1 MIKDFFEWFE
11 NWEENKKFD
20 SLDLSSNGFFANGIS
35 SISKGQI
42 SVDGGN
48 YYVKTPHSRSFKFGY
63 VSLRY
68 EPEDNSLATMSE
80 LIAKKRYKQ
89 FRFLYANH
97 RPLHRDRNILTDKD
111 MKVIWNNRHVYN
123 YQDIYKKGVYMLV
136 SPSLTSEL
144 VDTMSFGD
152 IVTIGLKLTKNN
164 QEEQSMYDNFERML
178 DSKQYYLK
186 FMTEH
191 CYDNL
196 IKFVIASIF
205 EFSNDDH
212 FDNIMLCKNR
222 SSDRFEDLF
231 LFDKEST
238 AFNPFVALD
247 LSLGTIKAH
256 TRNHMSYNGMPITDI
271 GEKTVVRM
279 YELTRLINKGKLEKK
294 YVDFL
299 EEIAGINFEK
309 LAKEIEF
316 ETGLVANQKQLD
328 MYKYGADFAGIIAG
342 KTF

>member
-20 SLDLSSNGFFANGIS
+20 SLDLSSNGFFASGIS
-35 SISKGQI
+35 SVSKGQ
-42 SVDGGN
+42 VDVGGSN
-48 YYVKTPHSRSFKFGY
+48 YYIKTPHSRSFKFGY
-63 VSLRY
+63 VNLRY
-68 EPEDNSLATMSE
+68 ESQDNALATMSE
-80 LIAKKRYKQ
+80 LLARKRYKQ

-97 RPLHRDRNILTDKD
+97 RPLFRDRTTLDKKD
-111 MKVIWNNRHVYN
+111 LEVIWRNRHVYN
-123 YQDIYKKGVYMLV
+123 YEEIYRKGVYVLV

-144 VDTMSFGD
+144 VDTISFGD
-152 IVTIGLKLTKNN
+152 IVTIGLKLTKHNKA
-164 QEEQSMYDNFERML
+164 EQSMYDNLERML

-186 FMTEH
+186 FMTDH
-191 CYDNL
+191 CYDQL
-196 IKFVIASIF
+196 VKFVLASIF

-212 FDNIMLCKNR
+212 FDNIMLCKN
-222 SSDRFEDLF
+222 SDSDKYEDLF

-238 AFNPFVALD
+238 AFNPFVAVD
-247 LSLGTIKAH
+247 MGISTIKYRAQ
-256 TRNHMSYNGMPITDI
+256 NYMSYNGMPITQI
-271 GEKTVVRM
+271 GERTMIRM

-294 YVDFL
+294 HIDFL
-299 EEIAGINFEK
+299 EDIAGINFEK